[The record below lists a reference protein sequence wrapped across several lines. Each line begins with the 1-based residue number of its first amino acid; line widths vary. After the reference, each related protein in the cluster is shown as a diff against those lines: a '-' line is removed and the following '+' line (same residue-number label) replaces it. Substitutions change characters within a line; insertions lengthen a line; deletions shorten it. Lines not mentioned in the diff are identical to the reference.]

1 MTTQP
6 SLGFLVHDIA
16 RLIRADFAV
25 RADQYGMTQTQ
36 LRTIAYLGRME
47 GCSQTELAAAIEVQ
61 PVTLGRQIDKLE
73 RSRLVERRRNAADRR
88 TIRLYLTPRS
98 RPPVRSLQK
107 ISRKVSARATASM
120 NAGQRDLLLQMLE
133 QVRANLAHPPAR
145 AAGSTKPSGSRPA
158 ARVTANGGVP

>member
-1 MTTQP
+1 MQP

-25 RADQYGMTQTQ
+25 RADEYGMTQTQ

-61 PVTLGRQIDKLE
+61 PMTLGRQIDRLE
-73 RSRLVERRRNAADRR
+73 HAQLVERRRDAADRR

-98 RPPVRSLQK
+98 RPAVKSLQK
-107 ISRKVSARATASM
+107 ISAQVAARATASM
-120 NAGQRDLLLQMLE
+120 SATQRQLLLKMLE
-133 QVRANLAHPPAR
+133 QVRANLANRGA
-145 AAGSTKPSGSRPA
+145 T
-158 ARVTANGGVP
+158 